1 MKRCRNCGARCEKQM
16 RYCKRC
22 WAQVKAARE
31 SLNTQPAGARGIAE
45 ARNGEAEAV
54 ANAVGREAVA
64 HGGCARILGENP
76 RCAAHRRPGAK
87 AQTRTA
93 RSAAAW
99 PGRDAA
105 TICRLVKVGILR
117 FFKPEVVERVFDNM
131 VKVPTARSRSAQ
143 QFAHARR
150 RAG

>member
-64 HGGCARILGENP
+64 HGECARILAREP
-76 RCAAHRRPGAK
+76 SV
-87 AQTRTA
+87 
-93 RSAAAW
+93 RSAPTTQRESADTHREIG
-99 PGRDAA
+99 GRVADYG
-105 TICRLVKVGILR
+105 TQ
-117 FFKPEVVERVFDNM
+117 
-131 VKVPTARSRSAQ
+131 Q

>member
-1 MKRCRNCGARCEKQM
+1 MKRCRTCGARCDKQM

-54 ANAVGREAVA
+54 ANAVGREAVPQ
-64 HGGCARILGENP
+64 GGSGRISANKP
-76 RCAAHRRPGAK
+76 SVRCAPTTRRESADTHREIG
-87 AQTRTA
+87 
-93 RSAAAW
+93 
-99 PGRDAA
+99 GRVAGYG
-105 TICRLVKVGILR
+105 TQ
-117 FFKPEVVERVFDNM
+117 
-131 VKVPTARSRSAQ
+131 Q